1 MNANIASIETSGV
14 DFNVTYNTELDF
26 GLFDSGSD
34 LNIQFRSTFLD
45 TSDVVPVV
53 GLDTINECAGSYG
66 NTCGNPQPEFQAN
79 TRVNWTNGDLT
90 LSALVRYI
98 GSTDDDQL
106 IGDDPITRSDLVVSE
121 IDAAIYVDL
130 SASYLVN
137 ENLNVNFG
145 VKNVFDEEP
154 TALGESQSQANTFPE
169 TYDVIGP
176 RVFLSASYTF
186 N

>member
-1 MNANIASIETSGV
+1 M
-14 DFNVTYNTELDF
+14 
-26 GLFDSGSD
+26 
-34 LNIQFRSTFLD
+34 
-45 TSDVVPVV
+45 
-53 GLDTINECAGSYG
+53 
-66 NTCGNPQPEFQAN
+66 
-79 TRVNWTNGDLT
+79 
-90 LSALVRYI
+90 
-98 GSTDDDQL
+98 
-106 IGDDPITRSDLVVSE
+106 SE

-130 SASYLVN
+130 SASYVFS

-154 TALGESQSQANTFPE
+154 TPLGNSAQQANTFPE